1 MMINEFEELLGEVV
15 STADYEIIEFVYTW
29 HPSISES
36 NGKQQIVDLYKNG
49 GMLVIKGMVEAAT
62 YAKELDDE
70 RREYEC
76 KLNQIKERIAS
87 INSGYLDFER
97 CLADIRKYFDLA
109 ADMKEYEKFKN
120 IFIDPKYSVGDI
132 RDAEEM
138 LGIQVLR

>member
-1 MMINEFEELLGEVV
+1 MMKNEFEELLGETV
-15 STADYEIIEFVYTW
+15 STADYDIVEFVYTW
-29 HPSISES
+29 HPSISETD
-36 NGKQQIVDLYKNG
+36 GKQQIVNLYKNG

-70 RREYEC
+70 RRELEA
-76 KLNQIKERIAS
+76 KMNTIKERFANIS
-87 INSGYLDFER
+87 SGYLEFER
-97 CLADIRKYFDLA
+97 CLTDTRKYFDLA

-138 LGIQVLR
+138 LGIAVLR